1 MTPDTGLIA
10 LVIQTGFAG
19 LFVWLLFDTRKEARE
34 RQTRA
39 YDRENQLAALLSEQG
54 KFLAQFATQLG
65 QIAAQLGAMQEIN
78 IREVEQ
84 FTALRQEVGRQSI
97 DILQMRGLLG
107 ERRSTTAEISERIE
121 RK

>member
-19 LFVWLLFDTRKEARE
+19 LFVWLLMDTRKESRE
-34 RQTRA
+34 RQTRS
-39 YDRENQLAALLSEQG
+39 YERENQFALLLSEQS
-54 KFLAQFATQLG
+54 KLMAQFAGQLG
-65 QIAAQLGAMQEIN
+65 QVAAQLGAMQEIN

-84 FTALRQEVGRQSI
+84 FAALRQEIGRQSI
-97 DILQMRGLLG
+97 DILQMRSLLG
-107 ERRSTTAEISERIE
+107 ERRATTADLTERVE